1 MRLKPL
7 FLVPAA
13 AALVLGAAVSI
24 AQIEGGGR
32 GVAPVDSSSDYEVSG
47 LSVDVAAKDADAA
60 RLGGWRLAQRKAW
73 LELSRRLGVGKGL
86 VADSTLDS
94 IVTGIVVEN
103 EQIGPKR
110 YVARLGVLFDR
121 NRTGAL
127 LGISNYVMRSPP
139 MVVIPVVWS
148 GGVAT
153 AFEQRTLWQEAWAR
167 YRTGGS
173 AIDYIR
179 PIGSGPDPL
188 LLNLG
193 QTQRPGRGWWR
204 AVLNQYGG
212 TDVLIPTVKL
222 YRQWPGGPVIAVF
235 QARQGPDN
243 KLLSQFT
250 LRVSST
256 SGIPKLLDA
265 GVKRLDET
273 YQQALR
279 AGYLRSDPGLSYVP
293 PSEMPVED
301 DTPDESGETVVIDTP
316 TIPAISVSVQ
326 FDTPGVAAVSA
337 GEAAVRAVPGVRAA
351 TTSSL
356 ALGGLSVMS
365 VTFAG
370 PPEALKAG
378 LEARGWQVFG
388 SGTTIRIRRAP
399 QLLPPDL
406 APDNATAG

>member
-13 AALVLGAAVSI
+13 VALVLGTGVSI
-24 AQIEGGGR
+24 AQIEGSGR

-47 LSVDVAAKDADAA
+47 VRVDVAAKDADSA
-60 RLGGWRLAQRKAW
+60 RLGGWRVAQRKAW
-73 LELSRRLGVGKGL
+73 LELSKRLGAGKGL
-86 VADSTLDS
+86 VPDSTLDS
-94 IVTGIVVEN
+94 LVSGIVVEN

-110 YVARLGVLFDR
+110 YVARLGILFDR
-121 NRTGAL
+121 NRAGAI

-139 MVVIPVVWS
+139 MVVIPIVWS

-153 AFEQRTLWQEAWAR
+153 GFEQRTLWQEAWAR

-179 PIGSGPDPL
+179 PTGSGPDPL
-188 LLNLG
+188 LLNFG

-204 AVLNQYGG
+204 AVIDQYGG
-212 TDVLIPTVKL
+212 SDVLMPTVKL
-222 YRQWPGGPVIAVF
+222 YRQWPGGPVIGVF

-243 KLLSQFT
+243 RLLSQFT
-250 LRVSST
+250 LRVGSVA
-256 SGIPKLLDA
+256 GVPALLDA
-265 GVKRLDET
+265 GVKRLDEA
-273 YQQALR
+273 YQAGLR

-293 PSEMPVED
+293 ASEVPVED
-301 DTPDESGETVVIDTP
+301 DEAGETLVTDAPVLPVVSI
-316 TIPAISVSVQ
+316 AVQ
-326 FDTPGVAAVSA
+326 FDTPGVPAVTA
-337 GEAAVRAVPGVRAA
+337 GEAALRAVPGVSSA

-356 ALGGLSVMS
+356 ALGGVSVMTVS
-365 VTFAG
+365 FAG
-370 PPEALKAG
+370 PPEALKAA

-399 QLLPPDL
+399 RLLPPEL
-406 APDNATAG
+406 TPDNATAG